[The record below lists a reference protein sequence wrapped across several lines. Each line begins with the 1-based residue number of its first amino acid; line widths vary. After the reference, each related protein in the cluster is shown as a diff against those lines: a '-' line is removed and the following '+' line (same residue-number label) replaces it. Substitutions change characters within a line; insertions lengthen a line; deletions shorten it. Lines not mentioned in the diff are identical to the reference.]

1 MSKVEDLR
9 RKAVVF
15 AAGAAVLAAGPA
27 LSMTHGHRI
36 LGFVFIGIQVLLLV
50 MAVRFLAEMKRLRSE
65 EKQ

>member
-50 MAVRFLAEMKRLRSE
+50 MAVRYLAQMRSA
-65 EKQ
+65 KSGQ